1 MRIDKKIENYILEF
15 YFNHLAIMKFRSFG
29 SWRIQI
35 EPQMGVWMEEKK
47 EREKKREVQNS
58 IFEIHKWTQS
68 SSKICFKLF
77 IWSWDYIFLCH
88 RGFSLQ
94 RNYNYTLRT
103 FALDLH
109 ASEPCLLG
117 QNGWL
122 VVASFF

>member
-58 IFEIHKWTQS
+58 IWNSQMNPKFFQNMFQALYME
-68 SSKICFKLF
+68 
-77 IWSWDYIFLCH
+77 
-88 RGFSLQ
+88 
-94 RNYNYTLRT
+94 LR
-103 FALDLH
+103 LH
-109 ASEPCLLG
+109 
-117 QNGWL
+117 
-122 VVASFF
+122 FFVP